1 MGLIK
6 TNFNHFLNEA
16 VSAGE
21 KKVAAFVTKTAKEY
35 GYSEADAVFFI
46 KSTIEKLGLGV
57 DESLEIYES
66 MSDLD
71 LIAKDSKNFKDFV
84 KQAKKE
90 YPQFTKGDNK
100 DLEDWL
106 QSIYDSAIEESLSE
120 AKGSKRMGLSKAET
134 KKVAETLSKAIS
146 KVENI
151 KASVN
156 MNTLEEDSFDIDTEE
171 AEYDG
176 GSYTILDN
184 GNVVNNAMSGEIYG
198 TVKSTIADFIK
209 GLNNPIKE
217 SAVVS
222 EKKITIKRQYTDAN
236 PAVTVGHH
244 ARIRNKVI
252 EALKDGQITQEEFD
266 TILKEMTSDSTRWM
280 KRNSHYFNVSEDG
293 ITLSKTGSSILK
305 GILTEKT
312 TKNPEIW
319 VPGGFDKEIS
329 KYPNSKITKE
339 IVKSAAKKWEVEEN
353 DAISYVEYAWS
364 IDLKENNKTNMKTNF
379 IYESF
384 SDFEKSLNEAFGSPI
399 LAAILLQKGTRGDKK
414 LAKSFYDKTKIAL
427 DKVQD
432 EDMIVTNPVNAYKQ
446 KSPNTIVFYVSDNE
460 KVNQYADPESMYST
474 KRIPGEGFLLAIASG
489 ENVFYEN
496 SWKSGLVTTT
506 GKDSIGISK
515 QYKGFEGTGLYN
527 VKRIAD
533 VADRAIIINVELLQQ
548 KYSTT
553 RLKDERS
560 ASRSGAT
567 AFKSDKDFKAENKSR
582 YNEILANKAAALP
595 LDKMVSDAID
605 ELALQ
610 IKTGIASGNKTRFGE
625 PLVGISNDGKEVK
638 LRDAAR
644 HMNDILDN
652 YSRYVD
658 YVNQEAASIVQY
670 GVAPSW
676 YTKNTIIYAKNCA
689 DEIKKIKRFN
699 YAY

>member
-90 YPQFTKGDNK
+90 YPQFAKGDNT

-120 AKGSKRMGLSKAET
+120 AKGSKRMGLIKTNFNHFLNEAVSAGE
-134 KKVAETLSKAIS
+134 KKVAAFVTKTAKEYGYS
-146 KVENI
+146 
-151 KASVN
+151 
-156 MNTLEEDSFDIDTEE
+156 E
-171 AEYDG
+171 ADAVFF
-176 GSYTILDN
+176 I
-184 GNVVNNAMSGEIYG
+184 
-198 TVKSTIADFIK
+198 KSTIEKLGLGVDESLEIYESMSDLDLIAKDSKNFKDFVKQAKKEYPQFAK
-209 GLNNPIKE
+209 GDNTDLEDWLQSIYDSAIEE
-217 SAVVS
+217 SAIVS

-319 VPGGFDKEIS
+319 VPGGFDREIS
-329 KYPNSKITKE
+329 KYPNSKITRD
-339 IVKSAAKKWEVEEN
+339 IVKNAAKNWEVKEN

-364 IDLKENNKTNMKTNF
+364 IDLKENMKTNMKTNF

-384 SDFEKSLNEAFGSPI
+384 SDFEKSLNESLEVNESSEVNEAAHVPSNILKFAKENGSM
-399 LAAILLQKGTRGDKK
+399 LQK
-414 LAKSFYDKTKIAL
+414 
-427 DKVQD
+427 
-432 EDMIVTNPVNAYKQ
+432 
-446 KSPNTIVFYVSDNE
+446 
-460 KVNQYADPESMYST
+460 
-474 KRIPGEGFLLAIASG
+474 
-489 ENVFYEN
+489 
-496 SWKSGLVTTT
+496 
-506 GKDSIGISK
+506 
-515 QYKGFEGTGLYN
+515 
-527 VKRIAD
+527 
-533 VADRAIIINVELLQQ
+533 
-548 KYSTT
+548 
-553 RLKDERS
+553 
-560 ASRSGAT
+560 
-567 AFKSDKDFKAENKSR
+567 
-582 YNEILANKAAALP
+582 
-595 LDKMVSDAID
+595 
-605 ELALQ
+605 
-610 IKTGIASGNKTRFGE
+610 
-625 PLVGISNDGKEVK
+625 
-638 LRDAAR
+638 
-644 HMNDILDN
+644 
-652 YSRYVD
+652 
-658 YVNQEAASIVQY
+658 
-670 GVAPSW
+670 
-676 YTKNTIIYAKNCA
+676 
-689 DEIKKIKRFN
+689 
-699 YAY
+699 

>member
-1 MGLIK
+1 MGFIK
-6 TNFNHFLNEA
+6 TDFNDFLNEA

-90 YPQFTKGDNK
+90 YPQFAKGDNT

-106 QSIYDSAIEESLSE
+106 QSIYDSAIEES
-120 AKGSKRMGLSKAET
+120 
-134 KKVAETLSKAIS
+134 AI
-146 KVENI
+146 
-151 KASVN
+151 
-156 MNTLEEDSFDIDTEE
+156 
-171 AEYDG
+171 
-176 GSYTILDN
+176 
-184 GNVVNNAMSGEIYG
+184 
-198 TVKSTIADFIK
+198 
-209 GLNNPIKE
+209 
-217 SAVVS
+217 VS

-319 VPGGFDKEIS
+319 VPGGFDREIS
-329 KYPNSKITKE
+329 KYPNSKITRD
-339 IVKSAAKKWEVEEN
+339 IVKNAAKNWEVKEN

-553 RLKDERS
+553 RLKDERL

>member
-6 TNFNHFLNEA
+6 TNFNDFLNEA

-90 YPQFTKGDNK
+90 YPLLAKGDSD

-106 QSIYDSAIEESLSE
+106 ESVYDDAIEESSIKLIDFNLKPGVILNFKDGETWKVTKVIGNANNPRGILATPYGDTKDNYISNAIEFTMDQLKSDLEISE
-120 AKGSKRMGLSKAET
+120 AT
-134 KKVAETLSKAIS
+134 
-146 KVENI
+146 
-151 KASVN
+151 
-156 MNTLEEDSFDIDTEE
+156 DSN
-171 AEYDG
+171 
-176 GSYTILDN
+176 S
-184 GNVVNNAMSGEIYG
+184 S
-198 TVKSTIADFIK
+198 
-209 GLNNPIKE
+209 
-217 SAVVS
+217 VVS

-266 TILKEMTSDSTRWM
+266 TILKEMTSDSSRWM

-339 IVKSAAKKWEVEEN
+339 IVKNAAKKWEVKEN
-353 DAISYVEYAWS
+353 DAISYVEYAWTL
-364 IDLKENNKTNMKTNF
+364 DLKENIKTNMKTNF

-384 SDFEKSLNEAFGSPI
+384 SDFEKSLNESPEVNESSEVNEAAYVPSNILEFAKEKGSYATKI
-399 LAAILLQKGTRGDKK
+399 VKSVATWAEKAGKRISGGTAIGKNYNTIVLDMKNQGAEIYINLEKETIELYNEEVTD
-414 LAKSFYDKTKIAL
+414 AKSFKRVLDDKTN
-427 DKVQD
+427 
-432 EDMIVTNPVNAYKQ
+432 ESSEVN
-446 KSPNTIVFYVSDNE
+446 DN
-460 KVNQYADPESMYST
+460 
-474 KRIPGEGFLLAIASG
+474 L
-489 ENVFYEN
+489 
-496 SWKSGLVTTT
+496 
-506 GKDSIGISK
+506 
-515 QYKGFEGTGLYN
+515 
-527 VKRIAD
+527 
-533 VADRAIIINVELLQQ
+533 
-548 KYSTT
+548 
-553 RLKDERS
+553 
-560 ASRSGAT
+560 
-567 AFKSDKDFKAENKSR
+567 
-582 YNEILANKAAALP
+582 
-595 LDKMVSDAID
+595 
-605 ELALQ
+605 
-610 IKTGIASGNKTRFGE
+610 
-625 PLVGISNDGKEVK
+625 
-638 LRDAAR
+638 
-644 HMNDILDN
+644 
-652 YSRYVD
+652 
-658 YVNQEAASIVQY
+658 
-670 GVAPSW
+670 
-676 YTKNTIIYAKNCA
+676 
-689 DEIKKIKRFN
+689 
-699 YAY
+699 

>member
-90 YPQFTKGDNK
+90 YPQFAKGDNT

-106 QSIYDSAIEESLSE
+106 QSIYDSAIEES
-120 AKGSKRMGLSKAET
+120 
-134 KKVAETLSKAIS
+134 AI
-146 KVENI
+146 
-151 KASVN
+151 
-156 MNTLEEDSFDIDTEE
+156 
-171 AEYDG
+171 
-176 GSYTILDN
+176 
-184 GNVVNNAMSGEIYG
+184 
-198 TVKSTIADFIK
+198 
-209 GLNNPIKE
+209 
-217 SAVVS
+217 VS
-222 EKKITIKRQYTDAN
+222 EKKITVKRKYTDAN

-329 KYPNSKITKE
+329 KYPNLKITRD
-339 IVKSAAKKWEVEEN
+339 IVKNAAKNWEVKEN

-399 LAAILLQKGTRGDKK
+399 LAAILLQKGTRG
-414 LAKSFYDKTKIAL
+414 
-427 DKVQD
+427 
-432 EDMIVTNPVNAYKQ
+432 
-446 KSPNTIVFYVSDNE
+446 
-460 KVNQYADPESMYST
+460 
-474 KRIPGEGFLLAIASG
+474 
-489 ENVFYEN
+489 
-496 SWKSGLVTTT
+496 
-506 GKDSIGISK
+506 
-515 QYKGFEGTGLYN
+515 
-527 VKRIAD
+527 
-533 VADRAIIINVELLQQ
+533 
-548 KYSTT
+548 
-553 RLKDERS
+553 
-560 ASRSGAT
+560 
-567 AFKSDKDFKAENKSR
+567 
-582 YNEILANKAAALP
+582 
-595 LDKMVSDAID
+595 
-605 ELALQ
+605 
-610 IKTGIASGNKTRFGE
+610 
-625 PLVGISNDGKEVK
+625 
-638 LRDAAR
+638 
-644 HMNDILDN
+644 
-652 YSRYVD
+652 
-658 YVNQEAASIVQY
+658 
-670 GVAPSW
+670 
-676 YTKNTIIYAKNCA
+676 
-689 DEIKKIKRFN
+689 
-699 YAY
+699 